1 MLDFGELRKYNHA
14 AMRLAVGATRMQL
27 LRLKKRL
34 AIARRGHKKLAE
46 AERGDLTRLMRVKGI
61 IRGEAR

>member
-1 MLDFGELRKYNHA
+1 
-14 AMRLAVGATRMQL
+14 MRLAVGATRMQL

-46 AERGDLTRLMRVKGI
+46 AERGDLTRLMRVKEI